1 MSKISL
7 ENEFN
12 TKELNRLKG
21 LGYPE
26 CSTTPL
32 TADEIKSL
40 KVGTVCYVTTLQSTF
55 KFMTFLG
62 YLPNFNEFCFC
73 CCQGGYWYKERNVG
87 KTYNV
92 FLANMKEE

>member
-12 TKELNRLKG
+12 IKELNRLKE

-26 CSTTPL
+26 CCTTPL
-32 TADEIKSL
+32 TADEIKNL
-40 KVGTVCYVTTLQSTF
+40 KIGAVCYVATLQSTF
-55 KFMTFLG
+55 KLMMFTG
-62 YLPNFNEFCFC
+62 YLQNVDEFSFC
-73 CCQGGYWYKERNVG
+73 CYQGTYWYKARNVA

-92 FLANMKEE
+92 FNANMKED

>member
-12 TKELNRLKG
+12 ANELNRLKE

-26 CSTTPL
+26 CETTPL
-32 TADEIKSL
+32 TADEIKNL
-40 KVGTVCYVTTLQSTF
+40 KIGTVCYVATLQSTF
-55 KFMTFLG
+55 KLMMFTG
-62 YLPNFNEFCFC
+62 CLPNREEFSFC
-73 CCQGGYWYKERNVG
+73 CYQGTYWYKKRNAG

-92 FLANMKEE
+92 FLAHMKEE

>member
-12 TKELNRLKG
+12 ANELSRLKD

-26 CSTTPL
+26 CEATPL
-32 TADEIKSL
+32 TADEIKNL
-40 KVGTVCYVTTLQSTF
+40 KIGTVCYVATLQSTF
-55 KFMTFLG
+55 KLMMFTG
-62 YLPNFNEFCFC
+62 YISNVSEFSFC
-73 CCQGGYWYKERNVG
+73 CYQGTYWYKERNVG

-92 FLANMKEE
+92 FLAHMKEE

>member
-12 TKELNRLKG
+12 ANELNRLKA

-26 CSTTPL
+26 CSATPL
-32 TADEIKSL
+32 TLDEIKNL
-40 KVGTVCYVTTLQSTF
+40 KIGTACYVTTLQSTF
-55 KFMTFLG
+55 KLMMFTG
-62 YLPNFNEFCFC
+62 YLTNVNEFSFC
-73 CCQGGYWYKERNVG
+73 CYQGTYWYKERNAG

-92 FLANMKEE
+92 FLANVKED

>member
-12 TKELNRLKG
+12 ANELNRLKE

-26 CSTTPL
+26 CSAAPL
-32 TADEIKSL
+32 TADEIRNL
-40 KVGTVCYVTTLQSTF
+40 KIGTICYVATLQSTF
-55 KFMTFLG
+55 KFMTFSG
-62 YLPNFNEFCFC
+62 YLSNFNEFCFYGC
-73 CCQGGYWYKERNVG
+73 NGAYWYKERNAG

-92 FLANMKEE
+92 FLANMTEE